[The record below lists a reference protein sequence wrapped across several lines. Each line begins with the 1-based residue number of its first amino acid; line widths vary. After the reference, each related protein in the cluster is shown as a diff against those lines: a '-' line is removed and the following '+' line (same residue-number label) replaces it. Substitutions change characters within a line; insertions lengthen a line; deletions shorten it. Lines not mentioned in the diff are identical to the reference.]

1 LASFPYADCTST
13 IALREPSGPDVLH
26 RFSVARSYCGCREVY
41 FYMTNGEHRVRC
53 AITDRALEVLEPD
66 FGRTEKGRLDAFD
79 THRAIIERAASTKF
93 DTQGWEDDRITIL
106 IRATDL

>member
-1 LASFPYADCTST
+1 MPLMSAN
-13 IALREPSGPDVLH
+13 EPGHWDF
-26 RFSVARSYCGCREVY
+26 RTDNVY

-53 AITDRALEVLEPD
+53 AITDRALEVLEPN

-79 THRAIIERAASTKF
+79 THRAIIERAASAKF

-106 IRATDL
+106 IRATDLP